1 MIDSLLFVY
10 DGDVV
15 KINLSNTESLH
26 NINFQSELD
35 QKNFFKCVRG
45 YSEGLPR
52 LTGNT
57 TNFGYIECCTEK
69 WLNNLHSLV
78 FDDNFNIKLIIEK

>member
-1 MIDSLLFVY
+1 MIDSLLFIY
-10 DGDVV
+10 DDEIV

-57 TNFGYIECCTEK
+57 TNFGYIECGTEK
-69 WLNNLHSLV
+69 WINKLPSFV
-78 FDDNFNIKLIIEK
+78 FGENFNIKIDKC

>member
-1 MIDSLLFVY
+1 MIDSLLFIY
-10 DGDVV
+10 DDEVV

-57 TNFGYIECCTEK
+57 TNFGYIECGTEK
-69 WLNNLHSLV
+69 WINKLPSFV
-78 FDDNFNIKLIIEK
+78 FGENFNIKIDKC

>member
-10 DGDVV
+10 DGEVI
-15 KINLSNTESLH
+15 KINLSDTETLH

-35 QKNFFKCVRG
+35 KKNFMKCVRG

-52 LTGNT
+52 SSGNT
-57 TNFGYIECCTEK
+57 TNFGYIECGIEK
-69 WLNNLHSLV
+69 WFNKLPSLV
-78 FDDNFNIKLIIEK
+78 FGENFNIKINKC

>member
-1 MIDSLLFVY
+1 MIDKLLFIF
-10 DGDVV
+10 DDEVV

-26 NINFQSELD
+26 NINFQSDLD
-35 QKNFFKCVRG
+35 KKNFMKCVRG

-57 TNFGYIECCTEK
+57 TNFGYIECSTEK
-69 WLNNLHSLV
+69 WVNKLPSLV
-78 FDDNFNIKLIIEK
+78 FDDNFNIKLII

>member
-1 MIDSLLFVY
+1 M
-10 DGDVV
+10 V
-15 KINLSNTESLH
+15 K
-26 NINFQSELD
+26 
-35 QKNFFKCVRG
+35 KNKLRNVRG

-57 TNFGYIECCTEK
+57 TNFGYIECCNEK
-69 WLNNLHSLV
+69 WLNNLPSLV